1 MTWTS
6 TNTTTTDNK
15 REQEILTPDNAQA
28 SQTFAGFELL
38 APQAMTKLGMCM
50 ILYGAAGVGKTPL
63 AASCADSPHGCPTVF
78 LDAEGGTQSIAHY
91 DPDKLKVVQIYKWEE
106 LIRWSQSTFK
116 DPRAYPFQ
124 TTVFDNL
131 SEYYMLAQK
140 YITQDREMPSQPE
153 YGKINQLIISFVE
166 DWRDFTRR
174 TGRNV
179 IFIAW
184 DDRDKDENSVVKS
197 TLAFTPGVV
206 KALPGKVDIIGHL
219 SVHNNP
225 PYYTR
230 ILNFAPSPKNQAKF
244 RRSLLGNAQ
253 KIPYEIPFHLEN
265 MPMPDILSVLKG
277 GGEWPSQKYTL
288 PQRK

>member
-1 MTWTS
+1 VTQ
-6 TNTTTTDNK
+6 TTTDTTTLFNGK
-15 REQEILTPDNAQA
+15 EILTPENVTT
-28 SQTFAGFELL
+28 SNTFAGFELL
-38 APQAMTKLGMCM
+38 PPQAMTKLGMCM

-63 AASCADSPHGCPTVF
+63 AASCADSPHGAPTVF

-91 DPDKLKVVQIYKWEE
+91 SEDKLKVVQIYKWDE
-106 LIRWSQSTFK
+106 LIRWSQQCFK
-116 DPRAYPFQ
+116 DPRNYPFQ

-131 SEYYMLAQK
+131 SEYYMLAQR

-184 DDRDKDENSVVKS
+184 DDRDKDENSIVKS
-197 TLAFTPGVV
+197 MLAFTPGVV

-230 ILNFAPSPKNQAKF
+230 ILNFAPSPKSQAKF

-277 GGEWPSQKYTL
+277 DGEWPTNKYVI
-288 PQRK
+288 PVRK